1 MIALENEGIK
11 VSEEETLD
19 VFIVMFDKSF
29 GKDALKLCNELR
41 KLNISCYLDY
51 LDRNLKSQM
60 KYANK
65 INVKNVIVIGEDEI
79 SNNYLNI
86 KNMSTGETVKTELD
100 AKSIKE
106 ALEIKR

>member
-1 MIALENEGIK
+1 
-11 VSEEETLD
+11 
-19 VFIVMFDKSF
+19 
-29 GKDALKLCNELR
+29 
-41 KLNISCYLDY
+41 
-51 LDRNLKSQM
+51 M